1 MKKNKV
7 SIKIFLE
14 VKKACTKIWESYDN
28 LNGYRDKKLSLLNSF
43 TRKDEN
49 CIFFMLQMF
58 HPVLRKAIIST
69 FTETTKNYIKTL
81 PL

>member
-14 VKKACTKIWESYDN
+14 VKKACTKIWKSYDN
-28 LNGYRDKKLSLLNSF
+28 LNGYRDEKLSLLNSF
-43 TRKDEN
+43 KREDEN

-69 FTETTKNYIKTL
+69 FTENTKNYIKTL